1 MEVILKNVFKVIYII
16 LGIIFLGVGIIGIV
30 LPVLPTTPFVLL
42 ASFCLAK
49 GSDRINNRFKKT
61 KIYREY
67 ILNFKENGLT
77 KKQKI
82 RIVLT
87 ADLMLLASGYFV
99 NNFHVRI
106 FLFCLAL
113 IKTAVIFRIKTN
125 VGEPEQNSGYFK

>member
-1 MEVILKNVFKVIYII
+1 MEVILKKLFKGIYII

-30 LPVLPTTPFVLL
+30 LPVLPTTPFILL

-82 RIVLT
+82 RIVFT

-125 VGEPEQNSGYFK
+125 AGEPA

>member
-1 MEVILKNVFKVIYII
+1 MKKLFKGIYII

-30 LPVLPTTPFVLL
+30 LPVLPTTPFILL
-42 ASFCLAK
+42 ASFCLAE

-125 VGEPEQNSGYFK
+125 AGEPA

>member
-1 MEVILKNVFKVIYII
+1 MKKLFKGIYII
-16 LGIIFLGVGIIGIV
+16 LGIILLGIGIIGIV

-82 RIVLT
+82 RIVFT

-106 FLFCLAL
+106 FLFCLVL

-125 VGEPEQNSGYFK
+125 AGELG

>member
-1 MEVILKNVFKVIYII
+1 MEVILKKLFKGIYII
-16 LGIIFLGVGIIGIV
+16 LGIILLGIGIIGIV

-82 RIVLT
+82 RIVFT

-106 FLFCLAL
+106 FLFCLVL

-125 VGEPEQNSGYFK
+125 AGELG

>member
-1 MEVILKNVFKVIYII
+1 MKKLFKGIYII
-16 LGIIFLGVGIIGIV
+16 LGIILLGIGIIGIV

-125 VGEPEQNSGYFK
+125 AGEPA

>member
-1 MEVILKNVFKVIYII
+1 MEVILKKLFKGIYII

-30 LPVLPTTPFVLL
+30 LPVLPTTPFILL
-42 ASFCLAK
+42 ASFCLAE

-125 VGEPEQNSGYFK
+125 AGEPA

>member
-1 MEVILKNVFKVIYII
+1 MEVILKKLFKGIYII

-30 LPVLPTTPFVLL
+30 LPVLPTTPFILL

-99 NNFHVRI
+99 NNFYVRI

-113 IKTAVIFRIKTN
+113 IKTGVIFRI
-125 VGEPEQNSGYFK
+125 

>member
-1 MEVILKNVFKVIYII
+1 MKKLFKGIYII
-16 LGIIFLGVGIIGIV
+16 LGIILLGIGIIGIV

-82 RIVLT
+82 RIVFT

-99 NNFHVRI
+99 NNFHVQI

-125 VGEPEQNSGYFK
+125 AGELG

>member
-1 MEVILKNVFKVIYII
+1 MEVILEKLLKFIY
-16 LGIIFLGVGIIGIV
+16 IFLGILFLFIGLIGVV
-30 LPVLPTTPFVLL
+30 LPILPTTPFVLL
-42 ASFCLAK
+42 ASFFITK

-61 KIYREY
+61 KLYREY

-99 NNFHVRI
+99 NNFHVQI

-125 VGEPEQNSGYFK
+125 AGELG